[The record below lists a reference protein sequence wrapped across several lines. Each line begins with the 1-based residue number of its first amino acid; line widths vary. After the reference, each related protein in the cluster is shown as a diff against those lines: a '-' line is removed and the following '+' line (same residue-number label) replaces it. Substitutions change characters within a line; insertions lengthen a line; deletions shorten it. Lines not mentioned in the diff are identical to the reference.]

1 MTMGRSGWWSIKHDY
16 GWSDGRVGGP
26 SSMTMGGSGWWSIK
40 YDYGT
45 VGLVVHQV

>member
-1 MTMGRSGWWSIKHDY
+1 MTMGRS
-16 GWSDGRVGGP
+16 VGGP
-26 SSMTMGGSGWWSIK
+26 SSMTMGRSGWWSIK